1 MDAVKEVVSAAKPKV
16 ADSSLA
22 PATGV

>member
-22 PATGV
+22 PATGA